1 MKTKTAFIT
10 GITGQDGAYLSKLLL
25 ENGYRV
31 IGGARRSAERSF
43 WRLKKLGIQDQVEIV
58 DFDLMDYH
66 NMVDVIKSYEFDEV
80 YNLAAQSFVGTSF
93 KQPFYSLKCNGLAVC
108 ELVDII
114 QQFSPGTKFYQASTS
129 EMFGEVRETPQNEW
143 TPFNPSSPYG
153 IAKLMAHNFVEMYR
167 DSYDFFGCCGILFN
181 HESPLRGDEF
191 VTKKINNYV
200 REYLRGTND
209 IEPLQLGNINAERD
223 WGFAGDYVKA
233 MWSMMQ
239 LEKPNTYV
247 IGTGE
252 KHSVRNFVEIAFLH
266 IDIPIIWEGKGV
278 NEKGIN
284 ANTKEVMVEINEKF
298 YRPNDVET
306 LLADPRKAYKA
317 LKWKP
322 EVSFSKLVAKMVDE
336 EV

>member
-191 VTKKINNYV
+191 VTKKITNYV

-252 KHSVRNFVEIAFLH
+252 KHSVRDFVEVAFLH